1 MKYHKGQ
8 KVVISNPDKEY
19 EMYKGKIIT
28 LTAIASIEVPM
39 WHCEENPLIWEED
52 QLSPLEKTWE
62 TLQAGDIVIDE
73 EGYERKVLARVD
85 ELIALSDENYHDI
98 FNSLR
103 VVSRIKKF
111 GYTIKQDKPQEETI
125 EILGKRYKKDDVVK
139 KLEGLEI

>member
-8 KVVISNPDKEY
+8 KVVISNPIVSEH
-19 EMYKGKIIT
+19 KGKIIT
-28 LTAIASIEVPM
+28 LTYPIGKGWMCKENMMAWIE
-39 WHCEENPLIWEED
+39 EEI
-52 QLSPLEKTWE
+52 SPLEKTWE
-62 TLQAGDIVIDE
+62 TLKAGDIVIDE

-98 FNSLR
+98 FNSWR